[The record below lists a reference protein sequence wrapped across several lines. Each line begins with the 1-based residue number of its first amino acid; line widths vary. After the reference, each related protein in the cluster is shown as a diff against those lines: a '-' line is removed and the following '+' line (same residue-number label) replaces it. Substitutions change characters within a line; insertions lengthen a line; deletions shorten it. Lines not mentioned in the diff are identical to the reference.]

1 MIFDACKGVKVV
13 ITSATETMKLNM
25 FKTIGTKRR
34 NKGKKHYLFRRCF
47 VILARVFVE
56 YVEGDACR

>member
-13 ITSATETMKLNM
+13 ITSATETMKLN
-25 FKTIGTKRR
+25 KTIGTKRR
-34 NKGKKHYLFRRCF
+34 NKGKKYYLFRRCF